1 MVAMVVQQDWTMPA
15 DQVLTTSWSDGA
27 PGPLAFCV
35 PEGRMTAAEMNAW
48 NLSHEGTSYVLSS
61 GSNTHFM
68 TGESWCVL
76 LEQLLKAWHAFLH
89 SLKQPHITTFERDR
103 LVLAILP
110 IFHHPF
116 IKVPMRI
123 LSREEVQQLAGLRD
137 HFNQVHIHK
146 TLLTEMTVRNY
157 CGNSFHP
164 DYAAVGH
171 PERLR
176 SWFSAPVDQPS
187 PPAWQ
192 GVIISRVG
200 DSATYDINGSE

>member
-1 MVAMVVQQDWTMPA
+1 
-15 DQVLTTSWSDGA
+15 
-27 PGPLAFCV
+27 
-35 PEGRMTAAEMNAW
+35 MTAAEMNAW

-76 LEQLLKAWHAFLH
+76 LEQLLKAWHALLH
-89 SLKQPHITTFERDR
+89 SLKQPHVTTFERDR
-103 LVLAILP
+103 LVFAILP

-123 LSREEVQQLAGLRD
+123 LSREEIQQLAGLRD
-137 HFNQVHIHK
+137 HLNQVHIRK
-146 TLLTEMTVRNY
+146 NLLTEMTVRKC

-164 DYAAVGH
+164 DYIQAAVGH

-176 SWFSAPVDQPS
+176 SWLSAPVDQPL

-192 GVIISRVG
+192 GVIISGIG
-200 DSATYDINGSE
+200 DSATYDINGSKWD